1 MMPITNWHVHP
12 KADIQLPTWG
22 SPTVTVNSDGTRTY
36 QHTSG
41 STLNPFS
48 KMCGGSL
55 TDAVCVV
62 RFRELGS
69 IDVDEVK
76 LRDGTEDGIWAFKEA
91 QNFWH
96 PFFRLRKDLTPL
108 ALAIYTPED
117 WERLQSMGVTLF
129 DGDTMPQA

>member
-1 MMPITNWHVHP
+1 MMPITNWHLHP
-12 KADIQLPTWG
+12 KADILLPTWNN
-22 SPTVTVNSDGTRTY
+22 PTVTVNSDGTRTY
-36 QHTSG
+36 YRASD
-41 STLNPFS
+41 SSVNPFGE
-48 KMCGGSL
+48 MCGGSL

-69 IDVDEVK
+69 IDAGEFK
-76 LRDGTEDGIWAFKEA
+76 LRDGTEDGIWAFK
-91 QNFWH
+91 QSRDFIN
-96 PFFRLRKDLTPL
+96 PYFRLWKALTPL